1 MEISKMSS
9 EEHTALWDRFRAGN
23 QEAFSS
29 IYELFAPDLYRY
41 GYNLIR
47 DKPLIEDALQDLFL
61 NLYNQKSRLGPT
73 TNIRFYLYRAFR
85 NRLIDLIQ
93 NSRKYNREVELE
105 NNQSF
110 VLETGEYE
118 WMEEEFVDWQK
129 ALMMKELNNL
139 PKRQR
144 EILYLVYIQGM
155 SYEETAKIMEITP
168 KTVLNGVKV
177 ALSTLQKYVL
187 PVFKRNGVMA
197 FLLFS
202 LVKAATWN
210 QLQLFI

>member
-1 MEISKMSS
+1 
-9 EEHTALWDRFRAGN
+9 
-23 QEAFSS
+23 
-29 IYELFAPDLYRY
+29 
-41 GYNLIR
+41 
-47 DKPLIEDALQDLFL
+47 LQDLCL
-61 NLYNQKSRLGPT
+61 HLYDHKSRLGPT
-73 TNIRFYLYRAFR
+73 TNSRFYLYPAFR

-144 EILYLVYIQGM
+144 EILYLIYIQGM

-168 KTVLNGVKV
+168 KTVLRSEERRVGE
-177 ALSTLQKYVL
+177 
-187 PVFKRNGVMA
+187 GC
-197 FLLFS
+197 
-202 LVKAATWN
+202 
-210 QLQLFI
+210 